1 MLKPLSAGATP
12 MMANGVM
19 TPHFATVTKRVR
31 EIPDVVTFEVPSNGV
46 AFQPGQF
53 NMLYA
58 AGVGEVPISMSGDPA
73 RQDVFV
79 HTIRDVGAVSRALTE
94 IKRNGVVG
102 VRGPFGTGWPVDE
115 AKGKDVLIVAGGIG
129 LAPLRPVIY
138 ALINEREAFG
148 RIALIYGA
156 RSPEDLLFP
165 KELDAWKAIQ
175 GFQVEVTVDHATRE
189 WRGNVGFVTSLLG
202 EADVDP
208 DETIAMLCGPEIM
221 MQFTAG
227 ALADR
232 GIGADQV
239 YVSMERS
246 MKCALG
252 FCGHCQW
259 GPAFVCRD
267 GPVYSF
273 DKIGPMM
280 AIREL

>member
-1 MLKPLSAGATP
+1 
-12 MMANGVM
+12 M
-19 TPHFATVTKRVR
+19 TPRFVAVTKRVR
-31 EIPDVVTFEVPSNGV
+31 EIPDVVTFEVPSDGT

-58 AGVGEVPISMSGDPA
+58 GGVGEVPISMSGDPA
-73 RQDVFV
+73 RDDVFV
-79 HTIRDVGAVSRALTE
+79 HTIRNVGAVSRALTE

-102 VRGPFGTGWPVDE
+102 VRGPFGTGWPVDQ
-115 AKGKDVLIVAGGIG
+115 AVGKDVLVVAGGIG

-138 ALINEREAFG
+138 ALINRREAFG
-148 RIALIYGA
+148 RIALVYGA
-156 RSPEDLLFP
+156 RSPQDLLFRR
-165 KELDAWKAIQ
+165 ELDAWNAVQ
-175 GFQVEVTVDHATRE
+175 GFQVSITVDRATRD
-189 WRGNVGFVTSLLG
+189 WTGNVGFVTNLLG
-202 EADVDP
+202 QADIDP
-208 DETIAMLCGPEIM
+208 ADTIAMLCGPEVM

-227 ALADR
+227 ALSGR

-252 FCGHCQW
+252 FCGHCQF

-267 GPVYSF
+267 GPVYRY
-273 DKIGPMM
+273 DKIAPML